1 MKICPRCK
9 SNKGIIELI
18 DNYKYFRCLECSD
31 RFPMAHY
38 SAKMK
43 EANNLAEELVIEE
56 IKF

>member
-1 MKICPRCK
+1 MLICPRCK

-43 EANNLAEELVIEE
+43 EVEELVVEE
-56 IKF
+56 VDLDNK

>member
-31 RFPMAHY
+31 RYFMKFYRAE
-38 SAKMK
+38 MK
-43 EANNLAEELVIEE
+43 EAEELVIEE
-56 IKF
+56 VDLDNK

>member
-1 MKICPRCK
+1 MLICPRYK

-43 EANNLAEELVIEE
+43 EVEELVVEE
-56 IKF
+56 VDLDNK